1 VINAQLRGIDTE
13 EEGEE
18 EEEEPELPVAGDYE
32 RGGSRMCR
40 AIASAKEDSGG
51 FVLFSILY

>member
-1 VINAQLRGIDTE
+1 MINARLRGIDTE

-32 RGGSRMCR
+32 GGGE
-40 AIASAKEDSGG
+40 ED
-51 FVLFSILY
+51 V

>member
-18 EEEEPELPVAGDYE
+18 EEEEPKLSVAGE
-32 RGGSRMCR
+32 
-40 AIASAKEDSGG
+40 
-51 FVLFSILY
+51 